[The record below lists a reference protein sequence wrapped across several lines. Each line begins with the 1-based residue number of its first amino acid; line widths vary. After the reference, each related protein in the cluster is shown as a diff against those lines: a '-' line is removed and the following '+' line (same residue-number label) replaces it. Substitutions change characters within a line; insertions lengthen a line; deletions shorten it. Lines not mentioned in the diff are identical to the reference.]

1 MIVMSSTLLPDA
13 QSSTFFQALQQ
24 CKELDLRDNRGK
36 VHRLEVMLMGVVI
49 GLCRNRD
56 GVLSAIHRS
65 MVNTHAQLCSYLNI
79 ANSSPISRAQL
90 PVVLK
95 KIDISVFCD
104 LLFAFAGIVLSEQE
118 KQW

>member
-13 QSSTFFQALQQ
+13 QSSTFYQALQQ

-36 VHRLEVMLMGVVI
+36 VHRLEVVLMGVII

-65 MVNTHAQLCSYLNI
+65 MVHTHSLLCTYLNL
-79 ANSSPISRAQL
+79 SDTPPISRAQL
-90 PVVLK
+90 AVVLK
-95 KIDISVFCD
+95 KIDVAAFSD
-104 LLFAFAGIVLSEQE
+104 LLFAFCGMVL
-118 KQW
+118 